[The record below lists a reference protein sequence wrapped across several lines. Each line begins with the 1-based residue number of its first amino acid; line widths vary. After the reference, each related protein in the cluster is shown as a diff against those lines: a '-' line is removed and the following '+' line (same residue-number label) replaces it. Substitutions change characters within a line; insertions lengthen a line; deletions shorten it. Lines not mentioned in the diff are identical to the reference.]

1 MTNRHP
7 APGERIDKAL
17 PPDCPALVSL
27 TRHQKPNGMSQ
38 PPDLLGWT
46 VHVLPVENIH
56 GDCKIELK
64 FVRGGP
70 IAIIVDGAEVHR
82 IVPS

>member
-38 PPDLLGWT
+38 PPELVGWT
-46 VHVLPVENIH
+46 INVLPVENNH
-56 GDCKIELK
+56 GTDKIELK
-64 FVRGGP
+64 FIRNGP
-70 IAIIVDGAEVHR
+70 IAIFVNGAEVHR
-82 IVPS
+82 IAPS